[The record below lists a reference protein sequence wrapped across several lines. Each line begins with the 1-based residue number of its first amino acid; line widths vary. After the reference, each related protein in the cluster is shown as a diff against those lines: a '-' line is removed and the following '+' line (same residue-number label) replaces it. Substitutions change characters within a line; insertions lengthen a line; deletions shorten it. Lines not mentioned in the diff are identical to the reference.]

1 MKKILSIL
9 MALPLAAGVLFA
21 QDIKVQTQSI
31 VSADEMF
38 NVVFTIE
45 GDKPSSFNWSPGEG
59 FQLVWGPQQGSSRSV
74 TIVNGKMQSSSSYT
88 YTYTLQ
94 PTGSGQFRLPEAEAV
109 IGGNTVRSRSVSVTV
124 VGGGEADAG
133 AGAGAGAQ
141 SAAPVPQGVQPAGGE
156 SAAEVPNSD
165 ISLVLLL
172 SKTKAVVGES
182 LSASLVLRQRADIA
196 GFEDVK
202 FPVFHGFWSQ
212 ETYAPNN
219 IEWHRE
225 NIGGKIYNVA
235 TLRSYKLVPQR
246 TGDITVDPAEIVCV
260 VNVRTGRRRTG
271 NPFDDFFGDDYTRV
285 RRKVSTRPVTIHVS
299 PLPSGAPASFCGGV
313 GKFSIS
319 ASLSRDSL
327 ATHDAAALTVKVK
340 GDGNLALTETPKINF
355 PPDFET
361 YDVKVTEGK
370 GEKTYEYPF
379 IPRSKGDF
387 IIGPV
392 EYSYYDIDA
401 GRYVTVRSGELPL
414 KVSRGN
420 VAAPGTAPQGE
431 GTLVVSD
438 NRKDVR
444 DIGTDIRYISTEQQN
459 FRQKGAFFVSSTGF
473 KLLCALLPLVALL
486 IWALWRRSEK
496 RRSDVAGTRNRAAT
510 KQARKRLA
518 HAEGY
523 LKENS
528 AGAFYEA
535 LYKALLGFVS
545 DKLLLDATDM
555 SKENIAARLGEA
567 GVAQEAVGELIE
579 LLDACEYARY
589 APSEGGEAMKRHYE
603 AALAVIPKID
613 QSMKKKRSSVAA
625 SMLLPLVLLFSLDAT
640 AASPQADS
648 LWRAGVDAYAAGQW
662 EEARSAWLKIDAQGL
677 ESPDLYNNIGDACYK
692 LGEAGGA
699 VLWYERALKL
709 RPSDRTARYN
719 LDFVRLSLQDKIDE
733 VPEFFLKEWLRRIGY
748 LMPSDAWAVLF
759 LCLLALSLAAWLLF
773 ALSARPLWRK
783 TGFFCG
789 IVLALLALGCLAASL
804 SQKRN
809 YFRTDRAVV
818 MAPVVSVTS
827 SPGGNAAK
835 DLFVL
840 HEGTSVKLLEEI
852 GGWCNIE
859 LSDGRQGWLPSVN
872 LEKI

>member
-9 MALPLAAGVLFA
+9 VALPLAAGVLFA

-31 VSADEMF
+31 VSVDEMF
-38 NVVFTIE
+38 NVVFTVE
-45 GDKPSSFNWSPGEG
+45 GEKPSSFEWSPGES

-94 PTGSGQFRLPEAEAV
+94 PTGAGQFRLPEAEAV
-109 IGGNTVRSRSVSVTV
+109 IGGNTVRSRSVSVNV
-124 VGGGEADAG
+124 VGGSESA
-133 AGAGAGAQ
+133 AGAQ
-141 SAAPVPQGVQPAGGE
+141 GAAPSPQGGQSSGE
-156 SAAEVPNSD
+156 AAAAAEVPNSD

-182 LSASLVLRQRADIA
+182 MSASLVLRQRADIA

-225 NIGGKIYNVA
+225 SIGGKIYNVA

-246 TGDITVDPAEIVCV
+246 TGDITVEPAEIVCV
-260 VNVRTGRRRTG
+260 VNVRTARRRTG
-271 NPFDDFFGDDYTRV
+271 NPFDDFFGEDYTRV

-319 ASLSRDSL
+319 ASLSKDSL
-327 ATHDAAALTVKVK
+327 ATHDAAALTVKVR
-340 GDGNLALTETPKINF
+340 GEGNLSLTETPKVNF

-370 GEKTYEYPF
+370 NEKTFEYPF

-387 IIGPV
+387 TIGPI
-392 EYSYYDIDA
+392 EYSYYDIEA
-401 GRYVTVRSGELPL
+401 GRYVTVRSQEMPL

-420 VAAPGTAPQGE
+420 VSASGEVPQGE
-431 GTLVVSD
+431 GALVISD

-444 DIGTDIRYISTEQQN
+444 DIGTDIRFISTDAQH
-459 FRQKGAFFVSSTGF
+459 FRPKGAFFVSSLTF
-473 KLLCALLPLVALL
+473 KLLCVLLPLFALL
-486 IWALWRRSEK
+486 LWVLWRRSEK

-510 KQARKRLA
+510 KQARKRLSR
-518 HAEGY
+518 AEGY
-523 LKENS
+523 LGQGIS
-528 AGAFYEA
+528 AAFYEE

-545 DKLLLDATDM
+545 DKLLLDASDM

-567 GVAQEAVGELIE
+567 GVPEEAVASLLE

-589 APSEGGEAMKRHYE
+589 APSEGDDAMKRHYE

-613 QSMKKKRSSVAA
+613 QSMKKKRPSAA
-625 SMLLPLVLLFSLDAT
+625 AALLLPFLLLGSLSAQ
-640 AASPQADS
+640 AAESADS
-648 LWRAGVDAYAAGQW
+648 LWRAGADAYAAGQW
-662 EEARSAWLKIDAQGL
+662 EEARSAWLQIEAQGL
-677 ESPDLYNNIGDACYK
+677 ETPDLYTNIGDACYK
-692 LGEAGGA
+692 LGDLGLA

-709 RPSDRTARYN
+709 NPSDRTARYN
-719 LDFVRLSLQDKIDE
+719 LEFVQRSLQDKIDE
-733 VPEFFLKEWLRRIGY
+733 VPEFFLKGWLRKIGWW
-748 LMPSDAWAVLF
+748 MPSDAWAVLF
-759 LCLLALSLAAWLLF
+759 LVLLALTLAALLLF
-773 ALSARPLWRK
+773 ALSERSGWRK
-783 TGFFCG
+783 TGFFSA
-789 IVLALLALGCLAASL
+789 IVLFLLAMGALTASL
-804 SQKRN
+804 SQKRS
-809 YFRTDRAVV
+809 YFRTDRAVILS
-818 MAPVVSVTS
+818 AVVSASS
-827 SPGGNAAK
+827 SPGGSAAK

-840 HEGTSVKLLEEI
+840 HEGTCVKLLEEI

-859 LSDGRQGWLPSVN
+859 LSDGRQGWIAASN